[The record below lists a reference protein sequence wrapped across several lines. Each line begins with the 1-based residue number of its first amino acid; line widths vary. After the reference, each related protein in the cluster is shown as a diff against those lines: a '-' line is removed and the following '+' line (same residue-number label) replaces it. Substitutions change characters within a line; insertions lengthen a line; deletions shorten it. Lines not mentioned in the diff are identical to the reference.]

1 MSINWVFWTP
11 RKKYGLYT
19 IEVAL
24 TGTVECSSTIPVDI
38 KVEIVTEH
46 TMGYEVNVVEIV
58 SGGEYFADSI
68 KERILK
74 SVPNFLEVGKVLIN
88 EN

>member
-11 RKKYGLYT
+11 RKRYGLHT
-19 IEVAL
+19 LEVKL
-24 TGTVECSSTIPVDI
+24 TGTTEGSDTIPVDI

-46 TMGYEVNVVEIV
+46 TMGYEVNAVEIV
-58 SGGEYFADSI
+58 SGGEYFAGSV
-68 KERILK
+68 KEKILK
-74 SVPNFLEVGKVLIN
+74 SVPDFLEVGKVLIN

>member
-11 RKKYGLYT
+11 RKRYGLHT
-19 IEVAL
+19 LEVKL
-24 TGTVECSSTIPVDI
+24 TGTTEGSDTIPVDI

-46 TMGYEVNVVEIV
+46 TMGYEVQPLEIV
-58 SGGEYFADSI
+58 CGAECFNEAVRR
-68 KERILK
+68 KILN
-74 SVPNFLEVGKVLIN
+74 SVPDFLEVGKVLIN